1 MFFHNYKICLCC
13 KNSQILLKPLPCKGR
28 NIVHSTPQIV
38 LHAIPTSGIIQIP
51 PFCIQIPL
59 GNRQKFLTL
68 SRNQTSQENAPR
80 RDFLK
85 KSLAGTLLLGTAA
98 LPQPLAAIASE
109 TTAAKAKR
117 PQSRRVVL
125 ISPDG
130 RSSGLPVQIKLITCL
145 FAMKAI
151 S

>member
-1 MFFHNYKICLCC
+1 MK
-13 KNSQILLKPLPCKGR
+13 
-28 NIVHSTPQIV
+28 T
-38 LHAIPTSGIIQIP
+38 T
-51 PFCIQIPL
+51 
-59 GNRQKFLTL
+59 
-68 SRNQTSQENAPR
+68 R

-117 PQSRRVVL
+117 PQSRLVVL
-125 ISPDG
+125 ISLDG

>member
-1 MFFHNYKICLCC
+1 MK
-13 KNSQILLKPLPCKGR
+13 
-28 NIVHSTPQIV
+28 
-38 LHAIPTSGIIQIP
+38 TS
-51 PFCIQIPL
+51 
-59 GNRQKFLTL
+59 
-68 SRNQTSQENAPR
+68 R
-80 RDFLK
+80 RDFLN
-85 KSLAGTLLLGTAA
+85 KSLAGTLLLGT
-98 LPQPLAAIASE
+98 AAIASE